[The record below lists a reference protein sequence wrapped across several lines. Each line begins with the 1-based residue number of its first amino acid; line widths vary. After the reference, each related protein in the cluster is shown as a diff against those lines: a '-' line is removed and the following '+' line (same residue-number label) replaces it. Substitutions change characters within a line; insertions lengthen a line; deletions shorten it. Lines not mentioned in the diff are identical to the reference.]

1 MTPPSTALTTVLK
14 QVGLATA
21 DKELVPL
28 LTQAGHPR
36 CAPVLLE
43 VVTSGRPAR

>member
-28 LTQAGHPR
+28 LTQAGHHDALQ
-36 CAPVLLE
+36 CCWKW
-43 VVTSGRPAR
+43 